1 MKIMKALYRLQ
12 CAAEEALSPW
22 EATDKMGDLHILLRL
37 NTDPEEKA
45 AIAFL
50 GDIVNKTATT
60 IIQYRLDRTDD
71 LTGMEDPGARERCI
85 SFWNDKITAQT
96 ELSEAAQAL
105 IAVIYE
111 LIKGN

>member
-50 GDIVNKTATT
+50 GNMVNKAATT
-60 IIQYRLDRTDD
+60 IIQHRLSRSND
-71 LTGMEDPGARERCI
+71 LLEIEDPKARERCI
-85 SFWNDKITAQT
+85 SFWNDQIAAQT

-105 IAVIYE
+105 MQTIYE
-111 LIKGN
+111 LI